1 MNIGDVF
8 ECEILSQGI
17 NGEGVARID
26 NFVIFVPFALPD
38 EKVKIE
44 IVSVK
49 KSFANAKILEIIKK
63 SSQRT
68 LAPCPY
74 FSVCGGCQIQCQNY
88 LDQLSFKKDLVAQTL
103 KKFLLKDVFV
113 NETVDSKQ
121 YNYRNKIELLFGENG
136 LGYYNLDNSS
146 IIPIKNCLLF
156 AGELEHIINVFNKY
170 KSRELIYNKAYNSGL
185 AKALFVRF
193 LDGKYCLTTVVTENL
208 DKVVYEFIVKDLRKL
223 GLNFSLYESINTTKN
238 STNITPII
246 RNIYNPEKQKFDADG
261 IVVEISPNSFLQ
273 VNNEVSTKMYED
285 VKSLINE
292 NDNVL
297 NAYSGA
303 GLLSAIISKKAK
315 KVFGVEI
322 IENASNDADELCRR
336 NRIKNVKNICGDCSK
351 EIKNIIEL
359 LSEKNE
365 RLDIVILDPPRKGCD
380 EKVLESI
387 SRSSVEKLIY
397 ISCNPASLGR
407 DLKVL
412 ENYYD
417 IQSVT
422 PYDMFPQTSKVETVV
437 SLKKKLEI

>member
-26 NFVIFVPFALPD
+26 NFVVFVPFALPN

-49 KSFANAKILEIIKK
+49 KSFANAKILEITKK

-88 LDQLSFKKDLVAQTL
+88 LDQLSFKRDLVAQTL
-103 KKFLLKDVFV
+103 KKFLLKDVLV
-113 NETVDSKQ
+113 NETVRSEQ

-136 LGYYNLDNSS
+136 LGYYSLDNSS

-170 KSRELIYNKAYNSGL
+170 ITNELVYNKVDDSGV
-185 AKALFVRF
+185 AKALFIRCIEGRYS
-193 LDGKYCLTTVVTENL
+193 LTVVVTNNI
-208 DKVVYEFIVKDLRKL
+208 DRVVYDFIVKDLKKF
-223 GLNFSLYESINTTKN
+223 GVSFSLYESINTIRN

-246 RNIYNPEKQKFDADG
+246 RNIYNPEKQKFNASG

-273 VNNEVSTKMYED
+273 VNNEVSAKMYED
-285 VKSLINE
+285 VKDLISE

-303 GLLSAIISKKAK
+303 GLLSAIIATKAK

-322 IENASNDADELCRR
+322 IENASKDADELCRR
-336 NRIKNVKNICGDCSK
+336 NRLRNVKNICGDCSK
-351 EIKNIIEL
+351 EIDKIIYDLEINDEQL
-359 LSEKNE
+359 NT
-365 RLDIVILDPPRKGCD
+365 IILDPPRKGCD
-380 EKVLESI
+380 EKVLA
-387 SRSSVEKLIY
+387 SVCGCGVKKIIY

-407 DLKVL
+407 DLSIL
-412 ENYYD
+412 QNYYS
-417 IQSVT
+417 IEQIT

-437 SLKKKLEI
+437 CLIKKP